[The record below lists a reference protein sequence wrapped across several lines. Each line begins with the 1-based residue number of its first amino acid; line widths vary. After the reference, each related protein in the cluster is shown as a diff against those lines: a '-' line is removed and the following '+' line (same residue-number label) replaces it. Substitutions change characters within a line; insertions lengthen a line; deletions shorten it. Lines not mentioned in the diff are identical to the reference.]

1 MFGPGLFLRIVT
13 AAGLAVSS
21 YIHFALAT
29 AYDANVADISQ
40 GTLFRV
46 QASVAALA
54 AVLVLVTAHRA
65 VTALALV
72 VSAASLGAVVASVY
86 IDLGAIGPFPNMY
99 EPAWYSD
106 KTISA
111 IAEGISTVTAA
122 AALLLTSRRRTVR
135 AAVTD

>member
-1 MFGPGLFLRIVT
+1 MFGPGLFLRILT

-21 YIHFALAT
+21 YIHFDLAE
-29 AYDANVADISQ
+29 AYATNGADISQ

-54 AVLVLVTAHRA
+54 AVLVLITAHRA

-72 VSAASLGAVVASVY
+72 VSAASLAAVVASVY
-86 IDLGAIGPFPNMY
+86 VDLGAIGPFPNMY
-99 EPAWYSD
+99 EPAWYGD

-111 IAEGISTVTAA
+111 IAEAVSTVTAA
-122 AALLLTSRRRTVR
+122 AAMLVSRHRTAR
-135 AAVTD
+135 DAATA